1 MRPLFAFWLAASLA
15 ALAAEPATLTPAPP
29 PRPTP
34 ARLQRALMEVL
45 ACASPGLAGSLIGF
59 DVIQLSTGRTLAQ
72 YNQQNQFIP
81 ASNAKLYTTAAAL
94 MRLGPD
100 YHYET
105 RVAALAP
112 PDDKGR
118 LAGDLYFIGAGDPTL
133 SSRVYPLQSPRGGLL
148 DIEALADQIVAAGVK
163 RIDGSVIGDD
173 TAYPKDPYPMGWS
186 MDDSI
191 WDYGAP
197 VSALTIHD
205 NLITIKLAAPMS
217 AGALTRV
224 TVEPPLE
231 YFTIDNRSTA
241 GAETQ
246 VKIERLPGSRQLL
259 ISGTVAAG
267 ATFSD
272 GLAMDDPAR
281 YAATALADA
290 LERRGVGIRGG
301 VTTRSRGLEEAADPV
316 KATVTL
322 AKHESGT
329 LPSILMV
336 IDKISHNLYAEMVL
350 REMGRVINGT
360 ATRQAG
366 LTEVYKLIW
375 ESGTRTECCY
385 FQDGS
390 GLSRQ
395 TLISPQSSARLLQYM
410 FRAKYHDIWWTLLP
424 IGGVDG
430 TLRRHFENQPQGKR
444 LRAKSGS
451 FAHTA
456 TMSGYVESTTWGPL
470 AFSFLINN
478 YNSEPA
484 EATLML
490 DRLGLV
496 LLE

>member
-1 MRPLFAFWLAASLA
+1 MRLRFALWIALALAAQ
-15 ALAAEPATLTPAPP
+15 AAEPATTTPAP

-34 ARLQRALMEVL
+34 ARLQRALMEAL

-81 ASNAKLYTTAAAL
+81 ASNTKLYTTAAAL

-100 YHYET
+100 YKYET
-105 RVAALAP
+105 RVAAAVAP
-112 PDDKGR
+112 DSTGR

-133 SSRVYPLQSPRGGLL
+133 ASRVYPLASPKGGLR
-148 DIEALADQIVAAGVK
+148 DVEALADQIVAAGVK
-163 RIDGSVIGDD
+163 RIDGAVIGDD
-173 TAYPKDPYPMGWS
+173 TAYPKDPFPMGWTV
-186 MDDSI
+186 DDSI

-205 NLITIKLAAPMS
+205 NLITVRLTAPMA
-217 AGALTRV
+217 AGALTRIV
-224 TVEPPLE
+224 LDPPLE
-231 YFTIDNRSTA
+231 YFTIDNRSTS
-241 GAETQ
+241 GSETQ
-246 VKIERLPGSRQLL
+246 VKIDRLPGSRQVL
-259 ISGTVAAG
+259 ITGTIAAG
-267 ATFSD
+267 ATFSE

-290 LERRGVGIRGG
+290 LERRGVTIRGG
-301 VTTRSRGLEEAADPV
+301 VASRSRSADEAPDPV
-316 KATVTL
+316 TAPVTL
-322 AKHESGT
+322 AIHESGT

-336 IDKISHNLYAEMVL
+336 INKISHNLYAELVL
-350 REMGRVINGT
+350 REMGRVINGS

-366 LTEVYKLIW
+366 ISEIYKTVW
-375 ESGTRTECCY
+375 EAGARTECCY

-395 TLISPQSSARLLQYM
+395 TLISPLSTAKLLQYM
-410 FRAKYHDIWWTLLP
+410 FRSKYRDVWWTLLP

-451 FAHTA
+451 YAHTA

-470 AFSFLINN
+470 AFSVLINN
-478 YNSEPA
+478 FNAETA

-490 DRLGLV
+490 DKIGLA